1 MYFTKQDYERILD
14 YIISHSVKDT
24 QFEETYSINGQ
35 ELISLVQNGVNKN
48 VTSNELS
55 SFFVENGVD
64 VRIQQNEGNST
75 TLIMSQK
82 AVTDAINSVRASI
95 NLNTAKGTVQQQLD
109 NLDAK
114 IDELIQIEVSNEIL
128 EITLN

>member
-48 VTSNELS
+48 VTSNELL

-95 NLNTAKGTVQQQLD
+95 NLNTTKGTVQQQLD

-114 IDELIQIEVSNEIL
+114 IDELIQIEVNNEIL